1 MRSNTVIVY
10 DRFYVEQGF
19 KRVIAAVRR
28 EEYTKVTGQENTFR
42 IKQTK
47 TSPLTSKHHRLRAE
61 GDRHRKPTLSE

>member
-28 EEYTKVTGQENTFR
+28 EEYTKVTGQESTFR

-47 TSPLTSKHHRLRAE
+47 TSPLTSIYLYKSA
-61 GDRHRKPTLSE
+61 